1 MLPEE
6 QYLRRNGNN
15 YCLVLISRSMTAK
28 SGTSRMVS
36 LSILAS
42 YMVSAKMQ
50 WEDTEMAGIIL
61 RTMRVVN

>member
-1 MLPEE
+1 
-6 QYLRRNGNN
+6 
-15 YCLVLISRSMTAK
+15 MTAK